1 MNLASIPTWL
11 LGRIPRLKHRLSEP
25 QGSLLEALTW
35 VTGTSRDIERVGV
48 FRNQWKREQ
57 RGLQSDFS
65 KDTPGVTLE
74 KSSEDKHQPGKQR
87 DLGAGRE
94 C

>member
-1 MNLASIPTWL
+1 M
-11 LGRIPRLKHRLSEP
+11 
-25 QGSLLEALTW
+25 EALTW
-35 VTGTSRDIERVGV
+35 VTGTSRDIERVIERVGV

-74 KSSEDKHQPGKQR
+74 KSSQDKHQPGKQR